1 MGISI
6 VPVPSSASTPALSV
20 GVPVGL
26 TLRNTYTSTTSGL
39 SFPVSQVYAILVGGG
54 GGGSYPSYYTIYPG
68 RTGGSGIV
76 IVRYPYGL
84 TS

>member
-39 SFPVSQVYAILVGGG
+39 SFPVSQVYAILVGGI
-54 GGGSYPSYYTIYPG
+54 IYGNILLKPMLKNNIIG
-68 RTGGSGIV
+68 
-76 IVRYPYGL
+76 
-84 TS
+84 